1 MSDHLLKLGRPSR
14 APLTLATINSA
25 SIQQRARRKFST
37 PRPVVRVSRRW
48 RGDVVGPTGL
58 EPMTSTVEFGRFAP
72 VIPIFGDGD
81 GDELAA

>member
-1 MSDHLLKLGRPSR
+1 M
-14 APLTLATINSA
+14 
-25 SIQQRARRKFST
+25 
-37 PRPVVRVSRRW
+37 RVSRRW